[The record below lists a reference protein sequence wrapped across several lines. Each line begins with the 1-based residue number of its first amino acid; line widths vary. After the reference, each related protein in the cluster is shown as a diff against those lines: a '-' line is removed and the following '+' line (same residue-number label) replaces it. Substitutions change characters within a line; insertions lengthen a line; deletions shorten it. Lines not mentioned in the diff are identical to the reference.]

1 MSEALGEFLSEVD
14 MREIVALLRWHIDVG
29 VDEAIADIPTDWTK
43 VAPRVV
49 QPPPSAASAPARGRT
64 LPPRDG
70 APTTAAKRPGPAQP
84 ALLGTPAAGAAAR
97 TMAAESRTLDDLR
110 AAMAAF
116 EGCALK
122 TTATNLVFADGN
134 PKARLMLIGEA
145 PGEDEDRQGLP
156 FVGKS
161 GKLLDQMLA
170 CIGLDRTS
178 VYITNILPWR
188 PPGNRK
194 PNPNE
199 IQACLP
205 FVERHIELVAP
216 EGLLL
221 LGGTSASAL
230 LNRAEGIM
238 RLRGRWFEF
247 TPAPMARPIPVLPTY
262 HPAFLLRQPAMKRDS
277 WRDLVAFK
285 KKFLT
290 P

>member
-1 MSEALGEFLSEVD
+1 
-14 MREIVALLRWHIDVG
+14 MREIVALLRWHLDVG
-29 VDEAIADIPTDWTK
+29 ADEAIADTPTDWTK
-43 VAPRVV
+43 VVAR
-49 QPPPSAASAPARGRT
+49 AAPAPAPAAPGQARQLPGAGAGAGTGGRT
-64 LPPRDG
+64 LPPRA
-70 APTTAAKRPGPAQP
+70 APAAAGRPVQQP
-84 ALLGTPAAGAAAR
+84 LLGTPAAGATAR
-97 TMAAESRTLDDLR
+97 AMAAEALDLDSLR

-170 CIGLDRTS
+170 CIGLDRTQ

-199 IQACLP
+199 IQTCLP
-205 FVERHIELVAP
+205 FVERHVELVAP
-216 EGLLL
+216 EGLML

-230 LNRAEGIM
+230 LNRTDGIM

-247 TPAPMARPIPVLPTY
+247 APSAAAKPIPVLPTY
-262 HPAFLLRQPAMKRDS
+262 HPAFLLRQPAMKRDA

-285 KKFLT
+285 KKFLVT
-290 P
+290 

>member
-1 MSEALGEFLSEVD
+1 

-29 VDEAIADIPTDWTK
+29 ADEAISDSPTDWTK
-43 VAPRVV
+43 VAPRVA
-49 QPPPSAASAPARGRT
+49 QPSPSAAQPPSQGRT
-64 LPPRDG
+64 LPPKAG
-70 APTTAAKRPGPAQP
+70 APAASPTRRPGPAQP
-84 ALLGTPAAGAAAR
+84 ALLGTPAAGATAR
-97 TMAAESRTLDDLR
+97 TMAAESRTLEDLR

-122 TTATNLVFADGN
+122 ATATNLVFADGN

-161 GKLLDQMLA
+161 GKLLDQMLK

-205 FVERHIELVAP
+205 FVERHIELIAP
-216 EGLLL
+216 EGLML

-230 LNRAEGIM
+230 LNRTDGIM

-247 TPAPMARPIPVLPTY
+247 TSAPMAKPIPVLPTY

>member
-1 MSEALGEFLSEVD
+1 

-29 VDEAIADIPTDWTK
+29 ADEAIADIPTDWTK
-43 VAPRVV
+43 VAPRVA
-49 QPPPSAASAPARGRT
+49 QPSPSAAQTAPQGRT
-64 LPPRDG
+64 LPPKAA
-70 APTTAAKRPGPAQP
+70 APTARRPAQP
-84 ALLGTPAAGAAAR
+84 ALLGTPAAGATAR
-97 TMAAESRTLDDLR
+97 TMAAEAATLEDLR

-122 TTATNLVFADGN
+122 ATATNLVFADGN

-161 GKLLDQMLA
+161 GKLLDLMLK

-205 FVERHIELVAP
+205 FVERHIELIAP
-216 EGLLL
+216 EGLML

-230 LNRAEGIM
+230 LNRADGIM

-247 TPAPMARPIPVLPTY
+247 TPAPMAKPIPVLPTY

>member
-1 MSEALGEFLSEVD
+1 LSEVD
-14 MREIVALLRWHIDVG
+14 TREIVALLRWHIDVG
-29 VDEAIADIPTDWTK
+29 ADEAIADIPTDWTK

-49 QPPPSAASAPARGRT
+49 QPSPSAASAAGRGRT

-70 APTTAAKRPGPAQP
+70 APTTAPARRPGPAQP
-84 ALLGTPAAGAAAR
+84 ALLGTPAAGATAR
-97 TMAAESRTLDDLR
+97 TMAAEARTLDDLR

-178 VYITNILPWR
+178 IYITNILPWR

-216 EGLLL
+216 DGLLL

-285 KKFLT
+285 KKFPT

>member
-1 MSEALGEFLSEVD
+1 
-14 MREIVALLRWHIDVG
+14 
-29 VDEAIADIPTDWTK
+29 
-43 VAPRVV
+43 
-49 QPPPSAASAPARGRT
+49 
-64 LPPRDG
+64 
-70 APTTAAKRPGPAQP
+70 
-84 ALLGTPAAGAAAR
+84 
-97 TMAAESRTLDDLR
+97 MAAEARTLEDLR

-122 TTATNLVFADGN
+122 ATATNLVFADGN

-161 GKLLDQMLA
+161 GKLLDQMLK
-170 CIGLDRTS
+170 CIGLDRDS

-205 FVERHIELVAP
+205 FVERHIELIAP
-216 EGLLL
+216 EGLML

-230 LNRAEGIM
+230 LNRADGIM

-247 TPAPMARPIPVLPTY
+247 TPRCPMAAADSRAADLSPGFPAPPAGDEARFVARSRGLQEKISYPLIGWNRWRKAPTSGAY
-262 HPAFLLRQPAMKRDS
+262 QG
-277 WRDLVAFK
+277 
-285 KKFLT
+285 T

>member
-1 MSEALGEFLSEVD
+1 

-29 VDEAIADIPTDWTK
+29 VDEAISDTPTDWTK
-43 VAPRVV
+43 VAPRVA
-49 QPPPSAASAPARGRT
+49 QPSPSATPASPQGRTPPPKTGAPGAPANAR
-64 LPPRDG
+64 
-70 APTTAAKRPGPAQP
+70 RPGPAQP
-84 ALLGTPAAGAAAR
+84 ALLGTPAAGATAR
-97 TMAAESRTLDDLR
+97 TMAAESHTLEDLR
-110 AAMAAF
+110 AALAAF

-122 TTATNLVFADGN
+122 ATATNLVFADGN

-161 GKLLDQMLA
+161 GKLLDQMLK
-170 CIGLDRTS
+170 CIGLDRDS
-178 VYITNILPWR
+178 VYITNIIPWR

-216 EGLLL
+216 EGLML

-230 LNRAEGIM
+230 LNRTDGIM

>member
-1 MSEALGEFLSEVD
+1 
-14 MREIVALLRWHIDVG
+14 MRDIVALLRWHIDVG
-29 VDEAIADIPTDWTK
+29 ADEAISDSPTDWTK
-43 VAPRVV
+43 VAPRVA
-49 QPPPSAASAPARGRT
+49 QPSPASAQPSSQGRNAPAKAGG
-64 LPPRDG
+64 G
-70 APTTAAKRPGPAQP
+70 AAQSRRPGPAQP
-84 ALLGTPAAGAAAR
+84 ALLGTPAAGATAR
-97 TMAAESRTLDDLR
+97 TMAAEARTLEELR

-116 EGCALK
+116 DGCALK
-122 TTATNLVFADGN
+122 ATATNLVFADGN

-161 GKLLDQMLA
+161 GKLLDMMLK
-170 CIGLDRTS
+170 CIGLDRDS

-205 FVERHIELVAP
+205 FVERHIELIAP
-216 EGLLL
+216 EGLML

-230 LNRAEGIM
+230 LDRSEGIM
-238 RLRGRWFEF
+238 RLRGRWLEF
-247 TPAPMARPIPVLPTY
+247 TPTLTSGPAARPIPVLPTY

>member
-1 MSEALGEFLSEVD
+1 

-29 VDEAIADIPTDWTK
+29 VDEAISDTPTDWTK
-43 VAPRVV
+43 VAPRVA
-49 QPPPSAASAPARGRT
+49 QPSPLAAPASPQGRTPPPKTGASGAPANAR
-64 LPPRDG
+64 
-70 APTTAAKRPGPAQP
+70 RPGPAQA
-84 ALLGTPAAGAAAR
+84 ALLGTPAAGATAR
-97 TMAAESRTLDDLR
+97 TMAAESHTLEDLR
-110 AAMAAF
+110 AALAAF

-122 TTATNLVFADGN
+122 ATATNLVFADGN

-161 GKLLDQMLA
+161 GKLLDQMLK
-170 CIGLDRTS
+170 CIGLDRDS
-178 VYITNILPWR
+178 VYITNIIPWR

-216 EGLLL
+216 EGLML

-230 LNRAEGIM
+230 LNRTDGIM

>member
-1 MSEALGEFLSEVD
+1 
-14 MREIVALLRWHIDVG
+14 MRDIVALLRWHIDVG
-29 VDEAIADIPTDWTK
+29 ADEAISDSPTDWTK
-43 VAPRVV
+43 VAPRVA
-49 QPPPSAASAPARGRT
+49 QPSPASAQPSPQGRNASAKAGG
-64 LPPRDG
+64 G
-70 APTTAAKRPGPAQP
+70 AAQSRRPGPAQP
-84 ALLGTPAAGAAAR
+84 ALLGTPAAGATAR
-97 TMAAESRTLDDLR
+97 TMAAEAQTLEDLR

-116 EGCALK
+116 DGCALK
-122 TTATNLVFADGN
+122 ATATNLVFADGN

-161 GKLLDQMLA
+161 GKLLDMMLK
-170 CIGLDRTS
+170 CIGLDRDS

-205 FVERHIELVAP
+205 FVERHIELIAP
-216 EGLLL
+216 EGLML

-230 LNRAEGIM
+230 LDRSEGIM
-238 RLRGRWFEF
+238 RLRGRWLEF
-247 TPAPMARPIPVLPTY
+247 SPTPMAAPIPVLPTY

>member
-1 MSEALGEFLSEVD
+1 

-29 VDEAIADIPTDWTK
+29 VDEAISDTPTDWTK
-43 VAPRVV
+43 VAPRVA
-49 QPPPSAASAPARGRT
+49 QPSPSATPASPQGRTPPPKTGVPTQAR
-64 LPPRDG
+64 
-70 APTTAAKRPGPAQP
+70 RPVPAQP
-84 ALLGTPAAGAAAR
+84 ALLGTPAAGATAR
-97 TMAAESRTLDDLR
+97 TMAAEARTLEDLR

-122 TTATNLVFADGN
+122 ATATNLVFADGN

-161 GKLLDQMLA
+161 GKLLDQMLK
-170 CIGLDRTS
+170 CIGLDRDS
-178 VYITNILPWR
+178 VYITNIIPWR

-216 EGLLL
+216 EGLML

-230 LNRAEGIM
+230 LNRTDGIM

>member
-1 MSEALGEFLSEVD
+1 
-14 MREIVALLRWHIDVG
+14 MREIVALLRWHLDVG
-29 VDEAIADIPTDWTK
+29 ADEAIADTPTDWTK
-43 VAPRVV
+43 IVAR
-49 QPPPSAASAPARGRT
+49 AAPAPAAAAPGQARQAPGAGLGGGTGGRT
-64 LPPRDG
+64 LPPRAAPAAG
-70 APTTAAKRPGPAQP
+70 ARPVQQP
-84 ALLGTPAAGAAAR
+84 LLGTPAAGATAR
-97 TMAAESRTLDDLR
+97 AMASEAGDLDALR

-122 TTATNLVFADGN
+122 ATATNLVFADGN

-145 PGEDEDRQGLP
+145 PGEDEDRQGRP

-170 CIGLDRTS
+170 CIGLDRTQ

-199 IQACLP
+199 IQTCLP
-205 FVERHIELVAP
+205 FVERHVELVAP
-216 EGLLL
+216 EGLML

-230 LNRAEGIM
+230 LNRTDGIM

-247 TPAPMARPIPVLPTY
+247 TPSAGAKPIPVLPTY
-262 HPAFLLRQPAMKRDS
+262 HPAFLLRQPAMKRDA

-285 KKFLT
+285 KKFLVT
-290 P
+290 

>member
-1 MSEALGEFLSEVD
+1 
-14 MREIVALLRWHIDVG
+14 MREIVALLRWHLDVG
-29 VDEAIADIPTDWTK
+29 ADEAIADIPTDWTK
-43 VAPRVV
+43 VAPRV
-49 QPPPSAASAPARGRT
+49 AASASSAGPARAPSGGGRAA
-64 LPPRDG
+64 PPGARSAPQPAIRP
-70 APTTAAKRPGPAQP
+70 APTQP
-84 ALLGTPAAGAAAR
+84 PLLGTPAAGATAR
-97 TMAAESRTLDDLR
+97 TMAAESSTLDELR

-122 TTATNLVFADGN
+122 ATATNLVFADGN

-161 GKLLDQMLA
+161 GKLLDQMLK
-170 CIGLDRTS
+170 CIGLDRDS
-178 VYITNILPWR
+178 VYITNIIPWR

-247 TPAPMARPIPVLPTY
+247 ASAPMAKPIPVLPTY

>member
-1 MSEALGEFLSEVD
+1 

-29 VDEAIADIPTDWTK
+29 ADEAIADIPTDWTK
-43 VAPRVV
+43 VAPRIA
-49 QPPPSAASAPARGRT
+49 QPSPSAAQAAPQGRT
-64 LPPRDG
+64 LPPKTTPPP
-70 APTTAAKRPGPAQP
+70 PTRRPGPAQP
-84 ALLGTPAAGAAAR
+84 SPARHAR
-97 TMAAESRTLDDLR
+97 RRSHRPDHGGGSRTLEDLR

-122 TTATNLVFADGN
+122 LTATNLVFADGN

-161 GKLLDQMLA
+161 GKLLDQMLK

-178 VYITNILPWR
+178 VYITNIMPWR

-205 FVERHIELVAP
+205 FV
-216 EGLLL
+216 
-221 LGGTSASAL
+221 SAIS
-230 LNRAEGIM
+230 N
-238 RLRGRWFEF
+238 
-247 TPAPMARPIPVLPTY
+247 
-262 HPAFLLRQPAMKRDS
+262 
-277 WRDLVAFK
+277 
-285 KKFLT
+285 
-290 P
+290 

>member
-1 MSEALGEFLSEVD
+1 
-14 MREIVALLRWHIDVG
+14 MREIVALLRWHLDVG
-29 VDEAIADIPTDWTK
+29 VDEAIADTPTDWTK
-43 VAPRVV
+43 VVARAAPA
-49 QPPPSAASAPARGRT
+49 PASAAPGQARQLPGSGSGGRA
-64 LPPRDG
+64 LPPRA
-70 APTTAAKRPGPAQP
+70 APAAGSRPVQQP
-84 ALLGTPAAGAAAR
+84 LLGTPAAGATAR
-97 TMAAESRTLDDLR
+97 AMAAEAGDLDSLR

-170 CIGLDRTS
+170 CIGLDRTK

-199 IQACLP
+199 IQTCLP
-205 FVERHIELVAP
+205 FVERHVELVAP
-216 EGLLL
+216 EGLML

-230 LNRAEGIM
+230 LSRTDGIM

-247 TPAPMARPIPVLPTY
+247 TPSADARPIPVLPTY
-262 HPAFLLRQPAMKRDS
+262 HPAFLLRQPAMKRDA

-285 KKFLT
+285 KKFLVT
-290 P
+290 

>member
-1 MSEALGEFLSEVD
+1 
-14 MREIVALLRWHIDVG
+14 MREIVALLRWHLDVG
-29 VDEAIADIPTDWTK
+29 VDEAIADTPTDWTK
-43 VAPRVV
+43 VVARAAPT
-49 QPPPSAASAPARGRT
+49 PAPAAPGQARQLPGAGAGTGGRT
-64 LPPRDG
+64 LPPRA
-70 APTTAAKRPGPAQP
+70 APAAAGRPVQQP
-84 ALLGTPAAGAAAR
+84 LLGTPAAGATAR
-97 TMAAESRTLDDLR
+97 AMAAEALDLDSLR

-116 EGCALK
+116 EGCTLK

-170 CIGLDRTS
+170 CIGLDRTQ

-199 IQACLP
+199 IQTCLP
-205 FVERHIELVAP
+205 FVERHVELVAP
-216 EGLLL
+216 EGLML

-230 LNRAEGIM
+230 LNRTDGIM

-247 TPAPMARPIPVLPTY
+247 APSAAAKPIPVLPTY
-262 HPAFLLRQPAMKRDS
+262 HPAFLLRQPAMKRDA

-285 KKFLT
+285 KKFLVT
-290 P
+290 

>member
-1 MSEALGEFLSEVD
+1 

-29 VDEAIADIPTDWTK
+29 ADEAIADTPTDWTK

-49 QPPPSAASAPARGRT
+49 QPSPSATSAAARGRT

-70 APTTAAKRPGPAQP
+70 ASSTTTAPARRPGPAQP
-84 ALLGTPAAGAAAR
+84 ALLGTPAAGATAR
-97 TMAAESRTLDDLR
+97 TMAAEARTLDDLR

-205 FVERHIELVAP
+205 SW
-216 EGLLL
+216 
-221 LGGTSASAL
+221 SAIS
-230 LNRAEGIM
+230 
-238 RLRGRWFEF
+238 
-247 TPAPMARPIPVLPTY
+247 
-262 HPAFLLRQPAMKRDS
+262 S
-277 WRDLVAFK
+277 
-285 KKFLT
+285 
-290 P
+290 

>member
-1 MSEALGEFLSEVD
+1 S
-14 MREIVALLRWHIDVG
+14 
-29 VDEAIADIPTDWTK
+29 
-43 VAPRVV
+43 
-49 QPPPSAASAPARGRT
+49 GRT
-64 LPPRDG
+64 LPPRA
-70 APTTAAKRPGPAQP
+70 APAAGRPVQQP
-84 ALLGTPAAGAAAR
+84 LLGTPAAGATAR
-97 TMAAESRTLDDLR
+97 AMAAEAKTLDDLK

-122 TTATNLVFADGN
+122 ATATNLVFADGN
-134 PKARLMLIGEA
+134 PEARLMLIGEA

-170 CIGLDRTS
+170 CVGLDRTQ

-199 IQACLP
+199 IQTCLP
-205 FVERHIELVAP
+205 FVERHVELVAP
-216 EGLLL
+216 RGLML

-230 LNRAEGIM
+230 LNRTDGIM

-247 TPAPMARPIPVLPTY
+247 APAPGAGAIPTLPTY

-285 KKFLT
+285 KKFLIT
-290 P
+290 

>member
-1 MSEALGEFLSEVD
+1 
-14 MREIVALLRWHIDVG
+14 MRDIVALLRWHLDVG
-29 VDEAIADIPTDWTK
+29 ADEAIGDIPTDWTK
-43 VAPRVV
+43 VAPRV
-49 QPPPSAASAPARGRT
+49 ASAPVVGPQARGREAPAGGAASGGRT
-64 LPPRDG
+64 LPPRA
-70 APTTAAKRPGPAQP
+70 APAAGRPAQQP
-84 ALLGTPAAGAAAR
+84 LLGTPAAGATAR
-97 TMAAESRTLDDLR
+97 AMAAEARTLDDLK

-122 TTATNLVFADGN
+122 ATATNLVFADGN
-134 PKARLMLIGEA
+134 PEARLMLIGEA

-170 CIGLDRTS
+170 CIGLDRTQ

-199 IQACLP
+199 IQTCLP
-205 FVERHIELVAP
+205 FVERHVELVAP
-216 EGLLL
+216 QGLML

-230 LNRAEGIM
+230 LNRTDGIM

-247 TPAPMARPIPVLPTY
+247 APAPGAAAIPTLPTY

-285 KKFLT
+285 KKFPIT
-290 P
+290 

>member
-1 MSEALGEFLSEVD
+1 
-14 MREIVALLRWHIDVG
+14 MREIVALLRWHLDVG
-29 VDEAIADIPTDWTK
+29 ADEAIADTPTDWTK
-43 VAPRVV
+43 VVAR
-49 QPPPSAASAPARGRT
+49 AAPAPAPAAPGQARQLPGSGAGAGTGGRT
-64 LPPRDG
+64 LPPRA
-70 APTTAAKRPGPAQP
+70 APAAAGRPVQQP
-84 ALLGTPAAGAAAR
+84 LLGTPAAGATAR
-97 TMAAESRTLDDLR
+97 AMAAEALDLDSLR

-170 CIGLDRTS
+170 CIGLDRTQ

-199 IQACLP
+199 IQTCLP
-205 FVERHIELVAP
+205 FVERHVELVAP
-216 EGLLL
+216 EGLML

-230 LNRAEGIM
+230 LNRTDGIM

-247 TPAPMARPIPVLPTY
+247 APSAAAKPIPVLPTY
-262 HPAFLLRQPAMKRDS
+262 HPAFLLRQPAMKRDA

-285 KKFLT
+285 KKFLVT
-290 P
+290 